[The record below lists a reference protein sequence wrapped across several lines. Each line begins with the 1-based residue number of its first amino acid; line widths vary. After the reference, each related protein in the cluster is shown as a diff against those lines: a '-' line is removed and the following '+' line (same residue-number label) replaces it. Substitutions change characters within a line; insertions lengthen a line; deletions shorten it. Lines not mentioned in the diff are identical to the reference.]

1 MVVMVMEYV
10 LESSAWSVGGL
21 IVGYAL
27 GRTERV
33 IWRKRK
39 QHDDT

>member
-1 MVVMVMEYV
+1 MLMVMEYV

-27 GRTERV
+27 GRTERA
-33 IWRKRK
+33 IWKKRK
-39 QHDDT
+39 IDDDS